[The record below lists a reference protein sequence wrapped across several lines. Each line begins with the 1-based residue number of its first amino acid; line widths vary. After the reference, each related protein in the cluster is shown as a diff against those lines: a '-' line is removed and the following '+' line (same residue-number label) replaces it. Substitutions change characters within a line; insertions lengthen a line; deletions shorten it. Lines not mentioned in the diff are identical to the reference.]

1 MPEGERADMKKP
13 RLLRVAV
20 VLSPVILAVL
30 AFGVLWLLG
39 EPWVFSTNGE
49 MDINSGDMRARACLF
64 GVPIKS
70 RIHESSLSEEIRRL
84 GIAIPATRV
93 WRRTGQNCV
102 VQRTIVD
109 SKYCRVLV
117 SCEQLLSMLD
127 QVNAPDE
134 ERRMVLERFMTSL
147 RTEDAIGAWWQTHLL
162 MDEVAGKRGLEVFS
176 PEHEKTLKKMRDER
190 GTQ

>member
-70 RIHESSLSEEIRRL
+70 RIHESSLSEEIRTL
-84 GIAIPATRV
+84 GIAIPATREFGDV
-93 WRRTGQNCV
+93 RGRTASCRGPSL
-102 VQRTIVD
+102 TPSIVAC
-109 SKYCRVLV
+109 S
-117 SCEQLLSMLD
+117 
-127 QVNAPDE
+127 
-134 ERRMVLERFMTSL
+134 
-147 RTEDAIGAWWQTHLL
+147 
-162 MDEVAGKRGLEVFS
+162 
-176 PEHEKTLKKMRDER
+176 
-190 GTQ
+190 